1 MNAAFADKGKLMGK
15 TFVLLSVMVVL
26 TGCATLVERVVST
39 GGSTLIERQSS
50 AEVKVDKGQPV
61 VYIHPLEAETYAHA
75 SVGVLPF
82 LLPDSMDPGMG
93 PRIAALYQD
102 VLLGKAAFPMV
113 KVLEK
118 PYGDFNQA
126 MAAGRLAGTDLVLAG
141 KINYAVEG
149 TELGGSRLDVTV
161 RLLNVN
167 TGKTVWHISQAMD
180 QPYDYP
186 KKDLLHRLS
195 TTFGPPAIKR
205 PRGAPVMTNM
215 LVQVAVDMAD
225 VMVGSRYVRR

>member
-1 MNAAFADKGKLMGK
+1 MNAIFVDKGNRMGK
-15 TFVLLSVMVVL
+15 MFVLLSVVVAL
-26 TGCATLVERVVST
+26 TGCATLV
-39 GGSTLIERQSS
+39 ERQSS
-50 AEVKVDKGQPV
+50 AEVKVDKGRPV

-82 LLPDSMDPGMG
+82 LLPESMAPGMG
-93 PRIAALYQD
+93 QRIAALYQD
-102 VLLGKAAFPMV
+102 VLLGKAAFPTV
-113 KVLEK
+113 KVLAR
-118 PYGDFNQA
+118 PYGDFNEA

-186 KKDLLHRLS
+186 QKGLLHRLS
-195 TTFGPPAIKR
+195 TTLGPPPIKR
-205 PRGAPVMTNM
+205 PLGAPVMTNM